1 MFLSK
6 DINTIAI
13 VLFTIVIFALIV
25 FCYILYVAKPS
36 SKMDQEEVEN
46 SLPNTELGMS
56 KLYQRLS
63 NIAKDAAS
71 SIQIPND
78 EDGVEIVGIIFN
90 KKNEVYFYD
99 PDNQILNIG
108 DLVIVEDD
116 SNQKV
121 IVPVVVKNQKVS
133 CTFIKY
139 PLKKISSI
147 IYRN

>member
-1 MFLSK
+1 MILSI
-6 DINTIAI
+6 DNNTVAI
-13 VLFTIVIFALIV
+13 VLFTIVILALIV

-46 SLPNTELGMS
+46 SLPDTELGMN

-78 EDGVEIVGIIFN
+78 EEGVKVVGVMFN
-90 KKNEVYFYD
+90 KKSEVYFYD
-99 PDNQILNIG
+99 PDNQVLNIG
-108 DLVIVEDD
+108 DLVIVDD
-116 SNQKV
+116 ESNQRV
-121 IVPVVVKNQKVS
+121 IVPVVVSNQKVS
-133 CTFIKY
+133 CTLIKY

>member
-1 MFLSK
+1 MILSI
-6 DINTIAI
+6 DNNTVAI
-13 VLFTIVIFALIV
+13 VLFTIVILALIV

-46 SLPNTELGMS
+46 SLPDTELGMN

-78 EDGVEIVGIIFN
+78 EEGVKVVGVMFN
-90 KKNEVYFYD
+90 KKSEVYFYD
-99 PDNQILNIG
+99 PDNQVLNIG
-108 DLVIVEDD
+108 DLVIVDD
-116 SNQKV
+116 ESNQRV
-121 IVPVVVKNQKVS
+121 IVPVVVSNQKDS
-133 CTFIKY
+133 CTLIKY